1 MSHEEIEEIVE
12 GKTIETFSSNL
23 YGTIIRF
30 NDGSKLVIMPDG
42 LDYSEHGAN

>member
-12 GKTIETFSSNL
+12 GKTIETLSSNL

-30 NDGSKLVIMPDG
+30 NDGSKLIITPDG
-42 LDYSEHGAN
+42 LEYLE

>member
-12 GKTIETFSSNL
+12 GKQIETLSSNL

-30 NDGSKLVIMPDG
+30 NGGSKLVITLDG
-42 LDYSEHGAN
+42 LEYSE